1 MKALIITTICVIIIF
16 FAGLIRT
23 FFAPHETLDK
33 VMGDGIVQRLEDEKN
48 SSCAC
53 FNIPISNSNSSVVF
67 REDGKVYVRL
77 NSGAQTFDITEV
89 QQLHRLEDLKNF
101 MQQRK

>member
-1 MKALIITTICVIIIF
+1 
-16 FAGLIRT
+16 
-23 FFAPHETLDK
+23 
-33 VMGDGIVQRLEDEKN
+33 MGDGIVERIEDEKN

-53 FNIPISNSNSSVVF
+53 FNIPISNSGSSVVF

-77 NSGAQTFDITEV
+77 NNGEQTFDITEV

-101 MQQRK
+101 MQQIK